1 MCKPKKRIIASHI
14 KIKTKMKVKNL
25 LLAGLAVAAMTAC
38 SNDIDE
44 IVDNGN
50 QTPTEE
56 ASMKLYFN
64 FANQTR
70 ATGDNSGDKVN
81 GEEVEWNVNQ
91 SSITVVLQYANG
103 GKKLVY
109 DKLTPITEAANGA
122 KKYTTTEFTVDAGND
137 VTVYAFINPNNLN
150 IDENVNPATL
160 ALTETLILPET
171 GLGYL
176 AAGIAAP
183 NKFMMSGKTAKS
195 INIVAG
201 RTDNKAEINVD
212 RVAAKLDEKTQ
223 KTPFTIDA
231 QGVKYTDKDDKTA
244 AVKIQLLS
252 HSYSNLSNN
261 TFALNE
267 TRDKSYFNST
277 IGAINY
283 LQAYSAQGS
292 YPLDTYYKWLT
303 KKEDADNEIT
313 YCLENY
319 GNSNPTKVHYKGQ
332 VYIGETAIKS
342 DFYIRA
348 VQNPEA
354 YYIFKDLA
362 EMKAYYNDAA
372 INAITAETSR
382 EDLANLGI
390 KKYDGGICYYE
401 ATINTIVPDKA
412 ASILRNNWYKLNV
425 SKIKEIGT
433 PTPALD
439 PEDKT
444 TKLVVETTI
453 NPWTIQVNDFEL

>member
-1 MCKPKKRIIASHI
+1 
-14 KIKTKMKVKNL
+14 MKVKNL

-38 SNDIDE
+38 SNNDIDE
-44 IVDNGN
+44 IVDNGV

-70 ATGDNSGDKVN
+70 ANGDDSGDKVD
-81 GEEVEWNVNQ
+81 GEEVEWNVSQ

-109 DKLTPITEAANGA
+109 DNLTPVTETADGS
-122 KKYTTTEFTVDAGND
+122 KKYTTTPFIVDAGND

-150 IDENVNPATL
+150 IDANVDPATL
-160 ALTETLILPET
+160 TLTNALTLPST
-171 GLGYL
+171 GLDYL
-176 AAGIAAP
+176 IGSQDVAGIATP
-183 NKFMMSGKTAKS
+183 NKFMMSGKTVV
-195 INIVAG
+195 NITAG
-201 RTDNKAEINVD
+201 STTNKAEISVD

-223 KTPFTIDA
+223 KAPFTIDA
-231 QGVKYTDKDDKTA
+231 KGVTYTDKDNKPA

-267 TRDKSYFNST
+267 TREKSYFNNET
-277 IGAINY
+277 GATNY
-283 LQAYSAQGS
+283 LQAYSEQGS

-303 KKEDADNEIT
+303 KKADDNNEIT

-319 GNSNPTKVHYKGQ
+319 GNGNPTKVHYKGQ
-332 VYIGETAIKS
+332 VYIGENAIES
-342 DFYIRA
+342 DFYIRT

-401 ATINTIVPDKA
+401 ATINTFVPDKA

>member
-1 MCKPKKRIIASHI
+1 MR
-14 KIKTKMKVKNL
+14 
-25 LLAGLAVAAMTAC
+25 
-38 SNDIDE
+38 
-44 IVDNGN
+44 
-50 QTPTEE
+50 
-56 ASMKLYFN
+56 
-64 FANQTR
+64 
-70 ATGDNSGDKVN
+70 
-81 GEEVEWNVNQ
+81 
-91 SSITVVLQYANG
+91 
-103 GKKLVY
+103 
-109 DKLTPITEAANGA
+109 
-122 KKYTTTEFTVDAGND
+122 
-137 VTVYAFINPNNLN
+137 
-150 IDENVNPATL
+150 
-160 ALTETLILPET
+160 
-171 GLGYL
+171 
-176 AAGIAAP
+176 
-183 NKFMMSGKTAKS
+183 
-195 INIVAG
+195 
-201 RTDNKAEINVD
+201 
-212 RVAAKLDEKTQ
+212 
-223 KTPFTIDA
+223 
-231 QGVKYTDKDDKTA
+231 YTDKDNKPA

-267 TRDKSYFNST
+267 TREKSYFNNET
-277 IGAINY
+277 GATNY
-283 LQAYSAQGS
+283 LQAYSEQGS

-303 KKEDADNEIT
+303 KKADANNEIT

-319 GNSNPTKVHYKGQ
+319 GNGNPTKVHYKGQ
-332 VYIGETAIKS
+332 VYIGENAIES
-342 DFYIRA
+342 DFYIRT

-401 ATINTIVPDKA
+401 ATINTFVPDKA